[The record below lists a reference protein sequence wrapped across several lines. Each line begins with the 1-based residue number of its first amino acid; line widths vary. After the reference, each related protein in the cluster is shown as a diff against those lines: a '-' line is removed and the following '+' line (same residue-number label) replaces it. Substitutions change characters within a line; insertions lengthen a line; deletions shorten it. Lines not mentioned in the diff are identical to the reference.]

1 MDRLLQQLQRVGV
14 HYIESDSV
22 IILIPFLLIIYV
34 IITEDNKFLP
44 LILLF
49 LSLFWLVLAIEEFR
63 EKRNVKGWI
72 FGISFLLTLYTSI
85 SFLI

>member
-49 LSLFWLVLAIEEFR
+49 LSLFWLVLAIEEKKK
-63 EKRNVKGWI
+63 KRNVKGWI

>member
-1 MDRLLQQLQRVGV
+1 MLNILRLALSG
-14 HYIESDSV
+14 
-22 IILIPFLLIIYV
+22 IPFLLIIYV